1 MLAYFS
7 AEIHLY
13 FREMER
19 NPILMPMLV
28 LIILYYINQND
39 DFWMFMSQILHGV
52 RSKDIKIAL
61 RFKDLLISA
70 TLVISSCYWI
80 REMRREGWWELESNN
95 KDLKIGNLTTEEW
108 KFTIFTGAGLFGVAG
123 SIDLLKRGL
132 SGKELRTLVINL
144 FVQVVVLT
152 IAGNK

>member
-1 MLAYFS
+1 
-7 AEIHLY
+7 
-13 FREMER
+13 MER
-19 NPILMPMLV
+19 NPIL
-28 LIILYYINQND
+28 ISQND

-52 RSKDIKIAL
+52 RSKDNKIAL
-61 RFKDLLISA
+61 TFKDLLISA

-108 KFTIFTGAGLFGVAG
+108 KFAIFTGLFGVAG

-132 SGKELRTLVINL
+132 SGNELRTLVINL
-144 FVQVVVLT
+144 SVQVVVLT